1 MSPTFDNPGD
11 DPGTPGP
18 LDRPVHLPLPAD
30 SSVAE
35 PIADP
40 ISEPIPAPSPAN
52 PAERAEPRPA
62 GNPWNEEDPRKSGE
76 MPFLAHL
83 EELRWVLMHSLIAC
97 AVGAIGGWL
106 LAPRVLED
114 VIHRTVGRAVV
125 LSPLEAFN
133 ERFKLAL
140 ILGLF
145 ISLPIVFYRIWSFI
159 VPGLLKRER
168 SWILPMAMTS
178 MGLFALGSWAAYGY
192 VVPLVVD
199 VLKGFQ
205 TPSMVAQIQL
215 GSLLGFVYNM
225 ALACGIVFQL
235 PLVTMTLTAIGLVTP
250 GFLLK
255 QWRIAIVLSFFV
267 TAIIT
272 PGDVVTAQLVM
283 GVPMTALYFLSVGLS
298 YFVARRRRA
307 STDRTEATDVPQP

>member
-1 MSPTFDNPGD
+1 VTPRPRLRPD
-11 DPGTPGP
+11 DPRVT
-18 LDRPVHLPLPAD
+18 
-30 SSVAE
+30 
-35 PIADP
+35 
-40 ISEPIPAPSPAN
+40 
-52 PAERAEPRPA
+52 
-62 GNPWNEEDPRKSGE
+62 GE
-76 MPFLAHL
+76 MPFLQHL

-97 AVGAIGGWL
+97 VIGAIGGWL

-114 VIHRTVGRAVV
+114 IIARTVKRAVV

-145 ISLPIVFYRIWSFI
+145 IALPIVFYRIWNF
-159 VPGLLKRER
+159 VLPGLLKRER
-168 SWILPMAMTS
+168 SWVLPMAMAS
-178 MGLFALGSWAAYGY
+178 MLLFALGAWAAYGY
-192 VVPLVVD
+192 VVPLVIQ
-199 VLKGFQ
+199 VLGGFM
-205 TPSMVAQIQL
+205 TPNMVAEIRL

-225 ALACGIVFQL
+225 ALACGLVCQL

-255 QWRIAIVLSFFV
+255 QWRVAIVLVFFL

-272 PGDVVTAQLVM
+272 PGDVVTAQIVM

-298 YFVARRRRA
+298 YFVARRRR
-307 STDRTEATDVPQP
+307 TDAAAPREQHVPQS